1 MAGVVV
7 LDASALIAL
16 FDSADPHH
24 NWALKMFRDTVEF
37 DLALSVVTH
46 AEVLVHP
53 LRAGRESDFER
64 SLQGLGVELIPLSA
78 DSGVQLAQLR
88 AQTSLRMPDVVV
100 LHSALNA
107 AGSIATT
114 DRGLAAAARALSVG
128 VFQPC

>member
-37 DLALSVVTH
+37 DLALPVLTY

-53 LRAGRESDFER
+53 VRAGRESDFEH
-64 SLQGLGVELIPLSA
+64 SVKGLGVELIRLAA
-78 DSGVQLAQLR
+78 DSGVSLAQLR
-88 AQTSLRMPDVVV
+88 VKTSLKMPDVVV
-100 LHSALNA
+100 LHEALRAN
-107 AGSIATT
+107 GSIATT
-114 DRGLAAAARALSVG
+114 DKGLAAAARKLSIG
-128 VFQPC
+128 VFKP

>member
-37 DLALSVVTH
+37 DLALSVLTH

-53 LRAGRESDFER
+53 VRAGREPDFER
-64 SLQGLGVELIPLSA
+64 GVQGLGAELIPLAAGSA
-78 DSGVQLAQLR
+78 VQLAQLR
-88 AQTSLRMPDVVV
+88 AQTSLKMPDVVV
-100 LHSALNA
+100 LYEALNA

-114 DRGLAAAARALSVG
+114 DKGLAAAARTLSIG
-128 VFQPC
+128 VFTP